1 MAIKN
6 CNSDNK
12 EPSVWELLARFWN
25 GPSFEPVTE
34 ELRTLHT
41 DFSTA
46 GVLSY
51 DKILELICASPEKC
65 EEKINSMLL
74 QLNQIIMNW

>member
-1 MAIKN
+1 MHLIHALVNNDEVKSAFLKRHDILPGRMAIKN

-25 GPSFEPVTE
+25 GPSFEPVTD
-34 ELRTLHT
+34 ELGTLHI

-51 DKILELICASPEKC
+51 DKI
-65 EEKINSMLL
+65 
-74 QLNQIIMNW
+74 